1 MLECGLTRAA
11 LIPQLKAV
19 AGALNATRP
28 ADMKFQ
34 VSCCEKCSGV
44 ASVPSAAGALQ

>member
-1 MLECGLTRAA
+1 MLANGLTRAA

-28 ADMKFQ
+28 ADINFQ
-34 VSCCEKCSGV
+34 VILGDFNCLDV
-44 ASVPSAAGALQ
+44 LVLH